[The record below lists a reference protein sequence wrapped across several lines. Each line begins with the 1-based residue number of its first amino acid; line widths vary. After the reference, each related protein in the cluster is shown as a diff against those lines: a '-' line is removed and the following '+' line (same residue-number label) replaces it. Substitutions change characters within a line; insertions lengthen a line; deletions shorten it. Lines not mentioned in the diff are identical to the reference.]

1 MASLFSLEDLSP
13 YHLSRQLL
21 IYEHPAHDGDGLTE
35 CLAALVMKRDLGFL
49 LALPRGILDDA
60 EVTQGLVAPM
70 DAMLG
75 PTHPAEV
82 PSMVMSGPGLVTGDG
97 RPVQVTFADL
107 SVDALGRLSAYDPEG
122 PPELLVA
129 FDVGAPDL
137 VPEPSALLT
146 AAQTWTSDPDMAA
159 SERVTFY
166 SADEAL
172 PRQPRQKQRGPDLF
186 CTPPPRAAT
195 GNSEPGPGQPAHE
208 KPKRPTMAGLAA
220 QLETLCATLPA
231 ISSKLAEVDLKQQE
245 LTSMVSAG
253 GAAPLKQPLSGASA
267 LGAGSKAA
275 GPLTLAIGP
284 PPATRPMLTGPP
296 GRAAEETAD
305 LEDALAET
313 ATGDPLARAM
323 LAQSQALTTLVQQ
336 LAAAGGWFTRAR
348 RVWCAGGEGLGPA
361 SPTSGGPRPGRRHV
375 LSTGVCQHDPQNDAL
390 AATRSRP
397 CRDAGPRNFPEP
409 VLGTIRRMVCLPRPR
424 PAGLPSGADLRCPA
438 KRAGRLGKRPSGA
451 LSCVL
456 RASGNGRRA
465 NGSGLSDDL
474 LGRPPPRRCSWRE
487 RALQLGAEPSP
498 RWLRSG
504 GCR

>member
-1 MASLFSLEDLSP
+1 
-13 YHLSRQLL
+13 
-21 IYEHPAHDGDGLTE
+21 
-35 CLAALVMKRDLGFL
+35 
-49 LALPRGILDDA
+49 
-60 EVTQGLVAPM
+60 M

-267 LGAGSKAA
+267 LGAG
-275 GPLTLAIGP
+275 
-284 PPATRPMLTGPP
+284 PP

-313 ATGDPLARAM
+313 ATGEDGSLEPGVSGVLGVRGSAQRARLQEDLAQGGGMFFQQVCANMTRRMMPSQQPGAGPAEM
-323 LAQSQALTTLVQQ
+323 LAQGISLSRYWERFGGWSASRDLGLLAYQVGLIFDALLNERVDLAKDHLALLAVCLEQAAMDGGRMEVAFQMTFLEDPPSSMFMARAGPSARGRAFAPLASQRWVSVILTHLRELDTIQARRSEHTRPK
-336 LAAAGGWFTRAR
+336 AAAPQDT
-348 RVWCAGGEGLGPA
+348 A
-361 SPTSGGPRPGRRHV
+361 SES
-375 LSTGVCQHDPQNDAL
+375 
-390 AATRSRP
+390 
-397 CRDAGPRNFPEP
+397 
-409 VLGTIRRMVCLPRPR
+409 
-424 PAGLPSGADLRCPA
+424 AD
-438 KRAGRLGKRPSGA
+438 S
-451 LSCVL
+451 
-456 RASGNGRRA
+456 
-465 NGSGLSDDL
+465 
-474 LGRPPPRRCSWRE
+474 PPRRRPPKKKT
-487 RALQLGAEPSP
+487 PSAQ
-498 RWLRSG
+498 
-504 GCR
+504 